1 MPAVQALTFNGG
13 NTNIGFDKDPNECP
27 FCHKSITPRM
37 YQGFQK
43 DKILE
48 VVYRCPDS
56 DCGRIFTA
64 LYQKE
69 LIRGNTYQYIYK
81 SSSVG
86 TFVTNDFN
94 ENIKTLSPNFVD
106 IFNQASKAE
115 SMNLNHI
122 AGIGFRKALE
132 FLIKDYLIKNN
143 PDKEE
148 NIKKKFLGKC
158 IKDDINN
165 LNVKEMAERAT
176 WLGNDETHYVRKWED
191 KDINDLKI
199 LIKVTLHWI
208 EMELLTEQYKTEMQ

>member
-1 MPAVQALTFNGG
+1 MGAIQALKFNGG
-13 NTNIGFDKDPNECP
+13 TQNMGYDKEPNKCP

-37 YQGFQK
+37 YQGFHK

-48 VVYRCPDS
+48 IVYRCPDS
-56 DCGRIFTA
+56 DCGRIFTS
-64 LYQKE
+64 LYHYE
-69 LIRGNTYQYIYK
+69 LVGGNTYQYLFK

-86 TFVTNDFN
+86 TFIEKDFN
-94 ENIKTLSPNFVD
+94 ENVKSLSPSFVE

-158 IKDDINN
+158 IKDDIDNV
-165 LNVKEMAERAT
+165 NVKEMAERAT

-208 EMELLTEQYKTEMQ
+208 EMELLTEQYKTEM